1 MKFGARVI
9 EHLARIQIRL
19 PSSRPEGT
27 LFPTSRSD
35 HSPVRERQGR
45 CARPKP
51 NLPRPCEIGMGIADQ
66 GAG

>member
-27 LFPTSRSD
+27 LFPTVALGS
-35 HSPVRERQGR
+35 
-45 CARPKP
+45 
-51 NLPRPCEIGMGIADQ
+51 
-66 GAG
+66 